1 MNYHHSFLTALKVTW
16 DEHSLFV
23 RGERI
28 FLYTGEF
35 HPWRLP
41 VVDLWK
47 DVLQKI
53 KALGY
58 NGVSFGT
65 VDFWPNSHG
74 YMLTANSQYVLHD
87 LFHRGSAPNP
97 HAAIPLPAWIS
108 KRRMIPLRES

>member
-1 MNYHHSFLTALKVTW
+1 MYLPWPSLGLIVALLFGDALAIALGGKKFTVIPDKRQAQDLVRDNILIPDRTPLTFPKVTW

-58 NGVSFGT
+58 NGVSFG
-65 VDFWPNSHG
+65 
-74 YMLTANSQYVLHD
+74 
-87 LFHRGSAPNP
+87 
-97 HAAIPLPAWIS
+97 
-108 KRRMIPLRES
+108 